1 MIPILLKQLRWRIA
15 ALALAGFLFYMGD
28 PALHEHPAE
37 SPSDVAELLE
47 PFGISFTIANL
58 ATVGMVVMLAGF
70 IATDRRRGYY
80 RLAFS
85 HPTRPLAFYGL
96 RWVLSLAVA
105 MLAGAF
111 FWLFAQLAAW
121 GEVRVGPSFLLQA
134 LLLAVVY
141 GGLTAFFSA
150 LVPRGDVFLAVI
162 LFFLTDLWLTLVQ
175 ESPILP
181 LTPGL
186 RAAISFVLPPHSA
199 VSDVYTALLSGGV
212 AGGAA
217 AYALGYGLF
226 WLILAGLL
234 VKYREWP

>member
-1 MIPILLKQLRWRIA
+1 MIPILLRQLRWRMA
-15 ALALAGFLFYMGD
+15 ALVLAAFLFYLGD
-28 PALHEHPAE
+28 PALHEHVEE
-37 SPSDVAELLE
+37 SPGDVADLLE

-58 ATVGMVVMLAGF
+58 VTVGMVLLLAGF

-111 FWLFAQLAAW
+111 FWLLAQLAAW
-121 GEVRVGPSFLLQA
+121 GEIQVGPSFLFQA

-141 GGLTAFFSA
+141 GGITAFFSA
-150 LVPRGDVFLAVI
+150 LVPRGDGFLAVM
-162 LFFLTDLWLTLVQ
+162 LFFLTDFWLTLVA
-175 ESPILP
+175 ESPVLP
-181 LTPGL
+181 FTPGV

-199 VSDVYTALLSGGV
+199 VSDVYNALLSGGV
-212 AGGAA
+212 AWGAA

>member
-1 MIPILLKQLRWRIA
+1 MIPILLRQLRWRIA
-15 ALALAGFLFYMGD
+15 ALALACFLFYLGD

-37 SPSDVAELLE
+37 SPGDVAELLE
-47 PFGISFTIANL
+47 PFGISFTIANV
-58 ATVGMVVMLAGF
+58 ATAGMVVLLAGF

-96 RWVLSLAVA
+96 RWVLSLALA
-105 MLAGAF
+105 LLAGAF

-121 GEVRVGPSFLLQA
+121 GGIRVGPSFLLQA

-150 LVPRGDVFLAVI
+150 LVPRGDGLLAVI
-162 LFFLTDLWLTLVQ
+162 LFFLTDLWLSLVQ
-175 ESPILP
+175 ASPVLP
-181 LTPGL
+181 FTPGV

-199 VSDVYTALLSGGV
+199 VSDVYNALLSGGV
-212 AGGAA
+212 AWGAA

>member
-1 MIPILLKQLRWRIA
+1 MIPILLRQLRWRIA
-15 ALALAGFLFYMGD
+15 ALVLAGFVFYLGD

-37 SPSDVAELLE
+37 TPGDVAELLE

-58 ATVGMVVMLAGF
+58 ATVGMVALLAGF
-70 IATDRRRGYY
+70 IAADRRRGYY

-96 RWVLSLAVA
+96 RWVLSLALA

-121 GEVRVGPSFLLQA
+121 GGIRVGPSFLLQA

-141 GGLTAFFSA
+141 GGITAFFSA
-150 LVPRGDVFLAVI
+150 LLPRGDAILAVI
-162 LFFLTDLWLTLVQ
+162 LFFLTDFWLTLVA
-175 ESPILP
+175 ESPVLP
-181 LTPGL
+181 FTPGV

-199 VSDVYTALLSGGV
+199 VSDVYNALLSGGV
-212 AGGAA
+212 AWGAA

-226 WLILAGLL
+226 WLVLAGLL

>member
-1 MIPILLKQLRWRIA
+1 MIPILLRQLRWRIA
-15 ALALAGFLFYMGD
+15 ALALACFLFYMGD

-37 SPSDVAELLE
+37 SPGDVADLLE
-47 PFGISFTIANL
+47 PFGISFTIANV
-58 ATVGMVVMLAGF
+58 ATLGMVVMLAGF

-105 MLAGAF
+105 MLAAAF

-121 GEVRVGPSFLLQA
+121 GEIRVGPSFLLQG

-141 GGLTAFFSA
+141 GGITAFFSA
-150 LVPRGDVFLAVI
+150 LVPRGDGFLAVT
-162 LFFLTDLWLTLVQ
+162 LFFLTDFWLRLQTIPV
-175 ESPILP
+175 LP
-181 LTPGL
+181 FTPGI
-186 RAAISFVLPPHSA
+186 RAAISFILPPHSA
-199 VSDVYTALLSGGV
+199 VSDVYAALLSGST
-212 AGGAA
+212 AWGAA

-226 WLILAGLL
+226 WLVLAGLL